1 MTDAI
6 HIGPQDIID
15 FWFVELSTNDWFAK
29 SDSVDAHIKARFEIT
44 HRAACACELSQWR
57 ETPLGRLAEII
68 VLDQF
73 SRNIFRDEGRAFAAD
88 ALALC
93 LAQEAIAQGH
103 DVLLDPPKRA
113 FLYLPFMHSESRSIH
128 KDAMRLFAADGL
140 EDNLEFERKHKAII
154 DRFDRY
160 PHRNAVLG
168 RVSSPEEIAFLRE
181 EGSSF

>member
-29 SDSVDAHIKARFEIT
+29 SDSVDAHIKARFEII

-93 LAQEAIAQGH
+93 LAQETIAQGH
-103 DVLLDPPKRA
+103 DALLDPPRRRSTDGRLGHRA
-113 FLYLPFMHSESRSIH
+113 HPDVRRPNRSARSAH
-128 KDAMRLFAADGL
+128 ANR
-140 EDNLEFERKHKAII
+140 
-154 DRFDRY
+154 
-160 PHRNAVLG
+160 
-168 RVSSPEEIAFLRE
+168 
-181 EGSSF
+181 